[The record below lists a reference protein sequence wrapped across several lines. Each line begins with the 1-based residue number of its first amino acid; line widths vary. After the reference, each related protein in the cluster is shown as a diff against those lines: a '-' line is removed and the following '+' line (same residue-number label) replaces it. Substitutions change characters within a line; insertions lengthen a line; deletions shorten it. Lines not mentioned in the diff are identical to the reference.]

1 MTNLRRRRLSLAFPA
16 LAASAIA
23 VPAFAQAPYPSQPIR
38 IVVPFGPGGSPDQ
51 FSRQLAKVLSERV
64 RQPVI
69 VENKPGANS
78 MLGTGYV
85 ARNVPADGYT
95 ILYGTNSG
103 MSAARSMV
111 KNMTY
116 DPAADLAGVAMTQET
131 SFVMVTSAA
140 NKGLTLAEL
149 IRRVRAN
156 PGKIELAGA
165 SVTTTVTA
173 RMMANAGK
181 LDMVYVPYKE
191 NSRML
196 LDLMA
201 GQVLVGFSP
210 IPAAKPLIEQGKV
223 IALAITGPE
232 RVALLP
238 DTPALSEQLPGVA
251 LTTWTGFFVPVKTPR
266 PVVDFLHRQI
276 TEITRQPELQAN
288 ILESGRPLSMTP
300 AQIDEFV
307 RRDEQRWAG
316 LFKAAGIEPQ

>member
-1 MTNLRRRRLSLAFPA
+1 
-16 LAASAIA
+16 
-23 VPAFAQAPYPSQPIR
+23 
-38 IVVPFGPGGSPDQ
+38 
-51 FSRQLAKVLSERV
+51 VLSERV
-64 RQPVI
+64 GQPVI